1 MEPEAL
7 SELPRI
13 AILLEDEPGCVFRF
27 TYSTEDGEIAGK
39 VCVAQNGD
47 EPDGRS
53 LDEKRRAAE
62 LRIRNLCDC
71 LAEACDEN
79 LYAHRT

>member
-1 MEPEAL
+1 MEHKVL

-13 AILLEDEPGCVFRF
+13 AVVVEDEPSGVFRF

-39 VCVAQNGD
+39 VCVATGGD
-47 EPDGRS
+47 EVDSRS

-62 LRIRNLCDC
+62 LRIRALCDC

-79 LYAHRT
+79 LYADRT